1 MFLSLY
7 AYGVKWMEKRVK
19 KKKEMK
25 GNNMKINIDKIKMKI
40 KNIRKIKRNKTKV
53 HYLKF

>member
-1 MFLSLY
+1 
-7 AYGVKWMEKRVK
+7 
-19 KKKEMK
+19 MK